1 MCKGD
6 VEMKYDFSFISVT
19 ARGASA
25 EKSKELF
32 ANEIEMRA
40 GYKPLEGGEP
50 CVELVEDKN
59 ISNKDSFAVEQDGT
73 HITVKAQGIRGLI
86 YGYSYFLRKCVFSG
100 GKITLIQDISGSY
113 SPEMKIRGH
122 QCGYRS
128 CPNTYDAW
136 GEEEYFRF
144 YLDIMA
150 FGCNTC
156 EHIPTEGFDSNNPLM
171 KYDPFDVAV
180 WGSELAD
187 ELDMDVSCWYPN
199 DDKQTEEEALASRRE
214 AFEKIPRINA
224 VFPPGGDPGEM
235 DGDDFIK
242 RCIKISRVLKAA
254 KPSAE
259 MWPSAQAPHGNISWA
274 EDFLEEI
281 TKLPDEIDGVIMGP
295 NHAMP
300 LAELRRKVPSK
311 YPIRLYPDI
320 THNVRCEYP
329 VHFDRDDW
337 HYALATTLS
346 RESVNPRPTEFR
358 MLHRLTRPYLVGS
371 VSYSEGVN
379 DDVNKAVWS
388 NMDYFG
394 EVPLYETLCD
404 YARFFMW
411 QADPK
416 KIADGI
422 LGLERNWEGD
432 PAENPHIENTL
443 ETFEKELEKAPS
455 LLENWRFVLCLFR
468 ARCDALVRRRRVF
481 ELELIEDA
489 KICARK
495 GEYDKAHEI
504 LKTDFDKCY
513 YSLRSS
519 LTTLADRLFEQIG
532 IQLDVENYHAQRAE
546 RGATLDTIDLP
557 VTDRQW
563 LLSRY
568 EMAADMPED
577 EQKAFL
583 NHVFNRNKVTKG
595 EYYFSLAEH
604 GFGVLGAKQ
613 EGEFYIDYQGDR
625 LDVNDGTI
633 PMCILKAFD
642 HFRFVCNIGGFE
654 PDTDYK
660 LRVTYKKMK
669 NVEMFNGFYVK
680 ANGNDIYRGKFFGGE
695 KDEQFEKE
703 MLPDNFTCAVYDLPA
718 DVFENGCLSLEIG
731 EEHVG
736 VIISEFMIY
745 KA

>member
-1 MCKGD
+1 
-6 VEMKYDFSFISVT
+6 MKYDFSFLSVN
-19 ARGASA
+19 ANSPAA
-25 EKSKELF
+25 QKAAKLF
-32 ANEIEMRA
+32 ASEIEARA
-40 GYKPLEGGEP
+40 GYRPFDVGDP
-50 CVELVEDKN
+50 CIELVADEC
-59 ISNKDSFAVEQDGT
+59 IENKDSFVIEQNGNNLK
-73 HITVKAQGIRGLI
+73 ITAQGIRGLI
-86 YGYSYFLRKCVFSG
+86 YGYSYFLRKCVFSS
-100 GKITLIQDISGSY
+100 GKITLIRYIGGCY

-122 QCGYRS
+122 QCGYRT

-136 GEEEYFRF
+136 GKEEYFRF

-156 EHIPTEGFDSNNPLM
+156 EHIPTEKFDEKNPLM

-187 ELDMDVSCWYPN
+187 ELDLDVSCWYPN
-199 DDKQTEEEALASRRE
+199 EDKQTEKEALESRKD
-214 AFEKIPRINA
+214 AFEKIPRIDA
-224 VFPPGGDPGEM
+224 IFPPGGDPGEM
-235 DGDDFIK
+235 NGDDFIK
-242 RCIKISRVLKAA
+242 RCIKISKVLKEI
-254 KPSAE
+254 KPNAQ
-259 MWPSAQAPHGNISWA
+259 MWPSAQAPHGNITWA

-281 TKLPDEIDGVIMGP
+281 TKLPDEIDGIIMGP

-300 LAELRRKVPSK
+300 LPELRRKVPSK

-337 HYALATTLS
+337 HYAMATTLS

-358 MLHRLTRPYLVGS
+358 LLHRLTRQYIIGS

-404 YARFFMW
+404 YARFFIW
-411 QADPK
+411 QADAK

-443 ETFEKELEKAPS
+443 EVFEKELEKAPE
-455 LLENWRFVLCLFR
+455 LINNWRFLLCLFR
-468 ARCDALVRRRRVF
+468 ARCDALVRRRRVC
-481 ELELIEDA
+481 ELELIDDA
-489 KICARK
+489 KILAAQ
-495 GEYDKAHEI
+495 GEYDTAYEI
-504 LKTDFDKCY
+504 LKTDFDKDY
-513 YSLRSS
+513 YSLRAS
-519 LTTLADRLFEQIG
+519 LVTLADKLFEQIG

-546 RGATLDTIDLP
+546 RGATLETIDLP
-557 VTDRQW
+557 VTDRPW
-563 LLSRY
+563 LLTRY
-568 EMAADMPED
+568 AMAENMPKD
-577 EQKAFL
+577 ERAAFL
-583 NHVFNRNKVTKG
+583 DRVFNRNKVNKG

-604 GFGVLGAKQ
+604 GFGVLGARQ

-625 LDVNDGTI
+625 TEVNNGNI

-642 HFRFVCNIGGFE
+642 HYNFKCNIGGFE

-660 LRVTYKKMK
+660 LRVTYKKV
-669 NVEMFNGFYVK
+669 NYDMFNTFYVK
-680 ANGNDIYRGKFFGGE
+680 ANGKEIYKGKFFGGE
-695 KDEQFEKE
+695 KDERFEQE

-718 DVFENGCLSLEIG
+718 DVFENGCVSLEIG

-736 VIISEFMIY
+736 VILSEFMIY